1 MKVQKHSLNL
11 TKKPSSF
18 AKLSTFVLVQSIGTL
33 FAEMK
38 KITQSYQT
46 KKNLP
51 YNHEQQNLPVYDI
64 IHENFEQNTF
74 M

>member
-1 MKVQKHSLNL
+1 MKKNSLICKHINDLRTCMKVQKHSLNL

-46 KKNLP
+46 KKNP
-51 YNHEQQNLPVYDI
+51 PIQS
-64 IHENFEQNTF
+64 
-74 M
+74 

>member
-46 KKNLP
+46 KKNP
-51 YNHEQQNLPVYDI
+51 PIQS
-64 IHENFEQNTF
+64 
-74 M
+74 